1 MVADDEFL
9 VRRMAATCAAELP
22 AAAAAQPSV
31 VAGLA
36 SLLEDD
42 DRYNRAFA
50 SVALRQI
57 IPLDQSG
64 QAVERLTHFLFT
76 SRFDSDGVF

>member
-22 AAAAAQPSV
+22 AAAAAHPSV

-42 DRYNRAFA
+42 DRYNRALA

-64 QAVERLTHFLFT
+64 QAVERLTHFLFM

>member
-1 MVADDEFL
+1 MVDDEFL
-9 VRRMAATCAAELP
+9 VRRMAAVCAAELP
-22 AAAAAQPSV
+22 AAAAAQLAA

-36 SLLEDD
+36 TMLEDE

-50 SVALRQI
+50 SVALKQI
-57 IPLDQSG
+57 VPLDKSG
-64 QAVERLTHFLFT
+64 QAADSLIRFLFT